1 MFGWINDCTEC
12 LVIEKF
18 GQDVWH
24 QIKDEAGCGDVPDGG
39 FLRYKYYPDSDTVSL
54 VVAAAEV
61 LNITVEDVL
70 HAFGDYFV
78 QYVQD
83 NGYSNVLECLG
94 SNLRDW
100 LSNLN
105 SLHDHLQASYPK
117 GFVAPVF
124 WSEDDEEE
132 GVSGSG
138 NDGGGR
144 VDGNSNSNKNSK
156 NNGAILVHYFSHRGS
171 LLVPLVVGLIK
182 RIAREYFSIEIN
194 MEQLQ
199 LQDESQGVKN
209 TTWRVMTVDPDE
221 AYKLRGKR
229 KKQNRRSRTG
239 AVKTAAAGGGGNNDG
254 QNQPD
259 GGGGDDEEET
269 RTLSTARTSSPSR
282 YERTFR
288 EGQTQASNLR
298 VEEVVKRAF
307 HNPNCELYHA
317 FTKEHYKYLCDYWKV
332 NKTGPDGDQWCY
344 DVYSIDRNVDGGN
357 WVKMEDLPGRLNS
370 SNFDSKFFGGKVP
383 ETGAFPP
390 DEEGTL
396 QSFPPKVIIVNDIS
410 GSSQEMTVVKDGDM
424 TLEDAVYKQINDDV
438 KQFPPEWLEQLNDK
452 TMEMRCVVWNDED
465 DTPYHAFSIDDLTM
479 TSTKTFFD
487 LVPPSFDPIK
497 LVLQGDAAV
506 EVGDDEED
514 I

>member
-1 MFGWINDCTEC
+1 M
-12 LVIEKF
+12 K
-18 GQDVWH
+18 
-24 QIKDEAGCGDVPDGG
+24 
-39 FLRYKYYPDSDTVSL
+39 
-54 VVAAAEV
+54 
-61 LNITVEDVL
+61 
-70 HAFGDYFV
+70 DYFV

-124 WSEDDEEE
+124 WSEDDNDDEN
-132 GVSGSG
+132 SGGSS
-138 NDGGGR
+138 
-144 VDGNSNSNKNSK
+144 DGNNRNNNR

-209 TTWRVMTVDPDE
+209 TTWRVTTVDPDE

-229 KKQNRRSRTG
+229 KKQNRSRSRTDG
-239 AVKTAAAGGGGNNDG
+239 IKTAAGDNNNNNNDG
-254 QNQPD
+254 QMVD
-259 GGGGDDEEET
+259 GGSGEDEET
-269 RTLSTARTSSPSR
+269 RTLSTTRTTSSGYART
-282 YERTFR
+282 FL

-317 FTKEHYKYLCDYWKV
+317 FTKEHYKYLCNYWKV

-344 DVYSIDRNVDGGN
+344 DVYSIDRNIDGGN
-357 WVKMEDLPGRLNS
+357 WVKMEDLPGRLHS
-370 SNFDSKFFGGKVP
+370 SNYDSKFFGGKVP

-390 DEEGTL
+390 DEKGML
-396 QSFPPKVIIVNDIS
+396 QSFPPKVVIVNDVS
-410 GSSQEMTVVKDGDM
+410 GSSQEMTVVKDGSM
-424 TLEDAVYKQINDDV
+424 TLEDAVYKQISDDV
-438 KQFPPEWLEQLNDK
+438 RQFPPEWLDQLNDR
-452 TMEMRCVVWNDED
+452 TMEVRCVIWNEED
-465 DTPYHAFSIDDLTM
+465 DTPYHAFSLDDLNM

-497 LVLQGDAAV
+497 LVLQCDAAV